1 MPKLE
6 PMQNGS
12 GRAGGRRGRASRV
25 SSSLAE
31 INVVPL
37 VDVMLVL
44 LVIFMVA
51 APMMTQ
57 GFKVDLPQSRRA
69 PAVDR
74 EPVTVSIP
82 RSFAK
87 DHRVLLGTESVP
99 LDVLGERV
107 NQALEG
113 QARRSVILASDGQVI
128 VQDML
133 TVMDELKAAGIDGVA
148 IPTQPP
154 TRRRVP

>member
-6 PMQNGS
+6 PIPS
-12 GRAGGRRGRASRV
+12 GRSGGSRRARRSRV

-57 GFKVDLPQSRRA
+57 GFKVNLPESRRS
-69 PAVDR
+69 PAIDL
-74 EPVTVSIP
+74 EPVTVAVP
-82 RSFAK
+82 TSFAK
-87 DHRVLLGTESVP
+87 DSRVRLGTESIP
-99 LDVLGERV
+99 LAVLGERV
-107 NQALEG
+107 NQVLGE
-113 QARRSVILASDGQVI
+113 RDRKNVILAADGAIAFQHV
-128 VQDML
+128 M
-133 TVMDELKAAGIDGVA
+133 TVMDVLKGAGIDQVS
-148 IPTQPP
+148 IQTQPVRA
-154 TRRRVP
+154 RRTP